1 MAKQNKTEKKEEKKE
16 KLVETLVHT
25 RGRTFEGTVT
35 KKFPHRVVVEFERTV
50 FVKKYERFFRKRT
63 RLHARLPFA
72 FSDKVN
78 VGDYVK
84 VRECRPLS
92 KIIRFILIEKIRDA
106 DAFIKQKL
114 AKENLDK
121 AELQKAKEGKEKKEE
136 KKDKEVK
143 EEKK

>member
-1 MAKQNKTEKKEEKKE
+1 MAKQNKKPEKKEEKIE
-16 KLVETLVHT
+16 KKVETLVCT

-35 KKFPHRVVVEFERTV
+35 KKFPKRVVVEFERTV

-63 RLHARLPFA
+63 RLHARLPSLFVE
-72 FSDKVN
+72 KVN

-92 KIIRFILIEKIRDA
+92 KIIRFVLIEKVRDA

-121 AELQKAKEGKEKKEE
+121 AELAKSKEKKVKVETE
-136 KKDKEVK
+136 AKK
-143 EEKK
+143 

>member
-1 MAKQNKTEKKEEKKE
+1 MAKQKQTQKEEKKE
-16 KLVETLVHT
+16 QTKAVETLVCT

-35 KKFPHRVVVEFERTV
+35 KKFPNRVVVEFERTV

-63 RLHARLPFA
+63 RLHARLPLE
-72 FSDKVN
+72 FSEKVN

-92 KIIRFILIEKIRDA
+92 KIIRFVLIEKVRDA

-121 AELQKAKEGKEKKEE
+121 AELAKSKEKKVKVEIGE
-136 KKDKEVK
+136 KK
-143 EEKK
+143 